1 MKKTILL
8 AAFSVAGLVSAKEG
22 KTVTEENSPSKATEQ
37 KQVQKSKMQ
46 CQTVG
51 ILIGCTDEV
60 LDDTICWGSGSHNA
74 TYEDARKE
82 ELKNARLLNEFYCGE

>member
-8 AAFSVAGLVSAKEG
+8 TAFGVAGLMSAKED
-22 KTVTEENSPSKATEQ
+22 KKEIKENLQTKEQ
-37 KQVQKSKMQ
+37 KETQKAKMQ

-82 ELKNARLLNEFYCGE
+82 ELHNARLLNEFYCGE